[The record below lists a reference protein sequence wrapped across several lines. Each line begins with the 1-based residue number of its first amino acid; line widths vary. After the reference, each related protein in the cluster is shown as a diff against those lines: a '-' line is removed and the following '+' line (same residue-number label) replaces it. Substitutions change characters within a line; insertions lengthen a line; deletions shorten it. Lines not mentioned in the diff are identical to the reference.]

1 MIYKES
7 LQEKQELRTV
17 AAALRRE
24 REEQVRGGIRGF
36 KAQRK
41 QVVEDQVRRLD
52 KQGCVNHVRSAAFSP
67 VDIDAALV
75 LLGSPQY
82 SAMVVPATSL
92 VQAPG
97 PPSPNVVFF

>member
-1 MIYKES
+1 M
-7 LQEKQELRTV
+7 LLRF
-17 AAALRRE
+17 AG
-24 REEQVRGGIRGF
+24 RGKSKLDGAVRGF

-82 SAMVVPATSL
+82 SAMVIPATSF